1 MPVRIPTYESRLTP
15 SGQGIQARA
24 SAVNVS
30 DAIGRGLQNLGQAG
44 MNVANIMQDKED
56 ADAIANTGTQLA
68 DANGYWSNKVNTL
81 AQSSRDG
88 GIVQDKEGQS
98 IGMTNQLQNEFE
110 SWKTDFLAGITNKK
124 AQQYAQQHIT
134 SLWSGL
140 YDKSLTTQ
148 AALDLQNRSDKVDQS
163 TAKYAQIVSTN
174 PESVEQYVKD
184 VKTQI
189 ANSNLDSHTAYVK
202 ALAAEKTIRESALMS
217 SIQRDPQ
224 SVKSAIEQ
232 HYGSAPEGVDIPIDV
247 NKSWESAIEFTLQHE
262 GSAYVAHDANGHP
275 VKYGINQGA
284 NPDVDVKNLTREQAA
299 KIYKDRYWDKIGGD
313 ELAKTNPAI
322 ATLAFD
328 TAVVGGVARAKDF
341 LKKSGGDAN
350 KFLQLRQE
358 YLDGLVNKDPE
369 KFGFYA
375 KAWGNRNADLLKDIQ
390 TKSQPAN
397 SALNTLIT
405 GIEPDRLPTF
415 LNTATSELNK
425 QQAVYRSQLTTTETS
440 HSTMFVNGDMPS
452 KLLSEQ
458 EYIKAY
464 GPIEGVQRFAEY
476 TKNAQLG
483 SDISTLKTMPVEQMD
498 VVLTK
503 YKPDPSKPNYD
514 LQTARY
520 QSLVNAADAVNTAR
534 KTDPMLWA
542 VQSNIADNKPLN
554 FADTNTLRQQ
564 LSNRSGIAA
573 TMQNKY
579 GAPLQL
585 LTKAEAQSLS
595 QNFGK
600 MNTNDKLAYLNV
612 IHNAVPDQLAYR
624 SIMQQVSPDS
634 PVTAIA
640 GVLVSKQAQFVTE
653 YRFQP
658 DTTVSSQNVAAI
670 VLEGEALLNPTKTDK
685 AEGGTGKTFPMP
697 SETDFVTQFNSEVGD
712 AFANNAEAANIAYQ
726 AVKSYYA
733 GQSAR
738 KGDLSGSM
746 EPNRI
751 KSAIKYVLGGVTN
764 VNGNGKTLRPWGMPE
779 ETFKDQLKVKF
790 DAAMAANGYQNTQYN
805 KFDVYTV
812 QSYGD
817 STYLLRIGNQFLLD
831 KAGKPIILNLAQG
844 QPAQQSMP
852 ISRPAATTQNIPAKP
867 VTTQLKT
874 K

>member
-1 MPVRIPTYESRLTP
+1 MAVKIPTYESRLTP

-44 MNVANIMQDKED
+44 MNVANIMQEKDD

-68 DANGYWSNKVNTL
+68 DANGYWSNKVSQL

-88 GIVQDKEGQS
+88 GIVQDQDGNS

-110 SWKTDFLAGITNKK
+110 SWKTDFIAGITNKK
-124 AQQYAQQHIT
+124 AQQYAQQHIN
-134 SLWSGL
+134 SLWSSV
-140 YDKSLTTQ
+140 YDRSLNTQ

-163 TAKYAQIVSTN
+163 TAKYAEIVTSN
-174 PESVEQYVKD
+174 PELVDKYVTD

-189 ANSNLDSHTAYVK
+189 ANSKLDSHTAYTK
-202 ALAAEKTIRESALMS
+202 ALAAEKTIREAALMS

-224 SVKSAIEQ
+224 SVKDSIEQ
-232 HYGSAPEGVDIPIDV
+232 HYGAAPEGVEIPLDV
-247 NKSWESAIEFTLQHE
+247 NKSWESAINFTLQHE

-284 NPDVDVKNLTREQAA
+284 NPDVDVKNLTREGAA
-299 KIYKDRYWDKIGGD
+299 KIYKERYWDKIGGD
-313 ELAKTNPAI
+313 DIAKTNPAL
-322 ATLAFD
+322 ATVAFD

-358 YLDGLVNKDPE
+358 YLNSLVQKNPE

-375 KAWGNRNADLLKDIQ
+375 KAWGNRNNDLLKDIQ

-397 SALNTLIT
+397 STVNSIIN

-415 LNTATSELNK
+415 LNAATSELNK
-425 QQAVYRSQLTTTETS
+425 QQAVYRSQLTTIESS
-440 HSTMFVNGDMPS
+440 HSSMFVNGDLPT
-452 KLLSEQ
+452 KLLTEQ
-458 EYIKAY
+458 EYVKAY

-476 TKNAQLG
+476 SKNAQLG
-483 SDISTLKTMPVEQMD
+483 SDISSFKTMPVDQMEI
-498 VVLTK
+498 VLNK
-503 YKPDPSKPNYD
+503 YKPDASKPNYD
-514 LQTARY
+514 LQSARY
-520 QSLVNAADAVNTAR
+520 SQLVDAANKVNTAR
-534 KTDPMLWA
+534 RTDPILWA
-542 VQSNIADNKPLN
+542 VQANIADKKPLN
-554 FADTNTLRQQ
+554 FGDQNTLRQQ
-564 LSNRSGIAA
+564 LSERSGIAS

-585 LTKAEAQSLS
+585 LTKAEAQALS
-595 QNFGK
+595 TNFGK
-600 MNTNDKLAYLNV
+600 MNTNDKMAYLNV
-612 IHNAVPDQLAYR
+612 IHNAVPDPAAYR

-640 GVLVSKQAQFVTE
+640 GVLVSKQAQYVTQ
-653 YRFQP
+653 YKFQP

-670 VLEGEALLNPTKTDK
+670 VLEGEALLNLTKTDK
-685 AEGGTGKTFPMP
+685 AEGGIGKTFPMP
-697 SETDFVTQFNSEVGD
+697 QESEFVNRFNNSVGD
-712 AFANNAEAANIAYQ
+712 SFANNAEAANIAYQ
-726 AVKSYYA
+726 AVKAYYA

-738 KGDLSGSM
+738 KGDLSGTMNANRM
-746 EPNRI
+746 E
-751 KSAIKYVLGGVTN
+751 SAIKYVLGGVTN
-764 VNGNGKTLRPWGMPE
+764 VNGNGNTLRPWGMPE
-779 ETFKDQLKVKF
+779 EAFKDQLKTKF
-790 DAAMAANGYQNTQYN
+790 DEAIAANGYQNTQYN
-805 KFDVYTV
+805 KFDVYTI
-812 QSYGD
+812 QSFGD

-831 KAGKPIILNLAQG
+831 KSGKPVILNLAQG
-844 QPAQQSMP
+844 SPGMQSMP
-852 ISRPAATTQNIPAKP
+852 ISRPVSTTQNVLAEP